1 MSCSH
6 SLLGKDLFKI
16 ILFFS
21 IFCSFNF
28 IPFISAEIQP
38 IIGIFIILF
47 SIFNFVFFQK
57 INKSGLVVLFFFII
71 LLPSLIYGIKDGLS
85 NAATYFMYMIGPAI
99 FCYFYKNFDLLSTK
113 QIKFYTYIFVC
124 FSIVQTLSPEF
135 INNLINPYF
144 ELLIKRARFGTYGDM
159 RGVGILYS
167 EPAHAAKY
175 IFLIFIFIISYRLT
189 PHIYTKNSN
198 FKTTFL
204 IVLTF
209 ICVILNKSASL
220 YFMFLLLLIIF
231 LFFYFFRIS
240 SPKIIISSLILII
253 LPIYI
258 WLSYTFNIG
267 VILPTRISSLIDS
280 FWMVK
285 DRFTLNDIQYFGSIR
300 LISVISGYV
309 GGIIEPM
316 GVGIGNGGKEIFL
329 IMNKVG
335 FDTNSITFLTT
346 QNVEFLKPN
355 SYGAQIALESGLLG
369 LTFIIILS
377 IYCFSQIRVNT
388 NVNCFYSAVLVISIF
403 QILFFSTTTVTAPWL
418 MLALSLY
425 ALKRLNKNEY
435 SL

>member
-6 SLLGKDLFKI
+6 SLLEKDLFKI
-16 ILFFS
+16 TLFFS

-38 IIGIFIILF
+38 IIGIFIILL
-47 SIFNFVFFQK
+47 SIFNFIFFQK
-57 INKSGLVVLFFFII
+57 ISKSGLVVLFFFII
-71 LLPSLIYGIKDGLS
+71 LLPSLIYGIKNGLS

-113 QIKFYTYIFVC
+113 QIKFYIYIFIY
-124 FSIVQTLSPEF
+124 FSIIQTLSPEF

-175 IFLIFIFIISYRLT
+175 IFLICVFIISYRLT

-198 FKTTFL
+198 FKTNFL
-204 IVLTF
+204 IVLIF
-209 ICVILNKSASL
+209 ICIILNKSASL
-220 YFMFLLLLIIF
+220 YFMFLLLLVIF

-240 SPKIIISSLILII
+240 SSKIIISSLILII
-253 LPIYI
+253 LPLYI

-329 IMNKVG
+329 IMNQVG

-369 LTFIIILS
+369 LILIIILS
-377 IYCFSQIRVNT
+377 TYCLCQIKVNSNT
-388 NVNCFYSAVLVISIF
+388 NCFYSSVLVISIF

-425 ALKRLNKNEY
+425 ALKRLNFR
-435 SL
+435 